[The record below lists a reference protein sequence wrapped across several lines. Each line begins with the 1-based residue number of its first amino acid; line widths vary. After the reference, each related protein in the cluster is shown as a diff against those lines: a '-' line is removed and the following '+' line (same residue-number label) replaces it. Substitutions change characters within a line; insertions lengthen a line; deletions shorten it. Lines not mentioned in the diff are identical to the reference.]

1 MLFPYINGTVL
12 WVPDGEDR
20 ILSVN
25 APPKTV
31 DLNDVVFRKYHVAG
45 LYSN

>member
-12 WVPDGEDR
+12 WVPDGEDQ

-25 APPKTV
+25 ALPKTV
-31 DLNDVVFRKYHVAG
+31 DLNDVVFQKYRVAA
-45 LYSN
+45 LCSN